1 MIDVVINNEF
11 YNEYYII
18 NHHTVKTRNYFSLAI
33 IMPASTER
41 TQYYHRET
49 YPYFL
54 GISESHQR
62 TLARWVWWC
71 PPVSLALRRQKRV
84 TLRPTKVSK
93 GQE

>member
-41 TQYYHRET
+41 NSTTTEK
-49 YPYFL
+49 L
-54 GISESHQR
+54 
-62 TLARWVWWC
+62 TLIF
-71 PPVSLALRRQKRV
+71 
-84 TLRPTKVSK
+84 
-93 GQE
+93 